1 MALLNQSASSY
12 YSGNDLGSYQ
22 FISLD
27 HIINNFLISYVGDNK
42 IIGKAKRTDVAF
54 HAQRGLQEFSYD
66 TLKSIKSQEITLPP
80 SSVMSLPQDYVNY
93 VKLTSV
99 DSSGIEH
106 VIYPTS
112 KTSNPFAIQQG
123 YNEDYTF
130 AHKDLELAEQTGT
143 TLTQSSE
150 VLLSQTGPFSLSLI
164 DATGSYVTNP
174 ETLIS
179 IGMSVTGENVP
190 LGTVITG
197 FNAQTAE
204 INQAIP
210 VGTYDLTFTLP
221 NNTVEDTTT
230 SNTTIGVLL
239 NPNSNI
245 VVGMLVSGTGVP
257 SNTIVTSINSTI
269 ITFNNIVPTLASGIL
284 NYTLKNPTSDTW
296 ESYKSATPSENSN
309 NDYED
314 DVYWPNMGG
323 RYGIDPQYAQVNGSF
338 FIDELQGK
346 IHFSSNVAGKNIIL
360 KYISDGLGT
369 EEEMVVHKF
378 AEEAMYKH
386 IAYAILST
394 RLNIPEYLVARLKK
408 ERFAETRKAKLRLSN
423 IKIEELT
430 QVLRGKSKQ
439 IKH

>member
-1 MALLNQSASSY
+1 
-12 YSGNDLGSYQ
+12 
-22 FISLD
+22 
-27 HIINNFLISYVGDNK
+27 
-42 IIGKAKRTDVAF
+42 
-54 HAQRGLQEFSYD
+54 
-66 TLKSIKSQEITLPP
+66 
-80 SSVMSLPQDYVNY
+80 
-93 VKLTSV
+93 
-99 DSSGIEH
+99 
-106 VIYPTS
+106 
-112 KTSNPFAIQQG
+112 
-123 YNEDYTF
+123 
-130 AHKDLELAEQTGT
+130 
-143 TLTQSSE
+143 
-150 VLLSQTGPFSLSLI
+150 
-164 DATGSYVTNP
+164 
-174 ETLIS
+174 
-179 IGMSVTGENVP
+179 MSVTGENVP